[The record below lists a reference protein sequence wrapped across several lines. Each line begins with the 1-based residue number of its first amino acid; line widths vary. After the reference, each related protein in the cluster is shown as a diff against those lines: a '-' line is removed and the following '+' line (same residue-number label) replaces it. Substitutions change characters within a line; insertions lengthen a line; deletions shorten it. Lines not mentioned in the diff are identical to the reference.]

1 MSEWISVKQ
10 KLPDEGQIMVVKI
23 CGLFPAIT
31 TVMYTKKYFVV
42 QGENITKWVT
52 HWRSETEE
60 EKNDWMDKHT

>member
-1 MSEWISVKQ
+1 MDKCKT

-52 HWRSETEE
+52 H
-60 EKNDWMDKHT
+60 